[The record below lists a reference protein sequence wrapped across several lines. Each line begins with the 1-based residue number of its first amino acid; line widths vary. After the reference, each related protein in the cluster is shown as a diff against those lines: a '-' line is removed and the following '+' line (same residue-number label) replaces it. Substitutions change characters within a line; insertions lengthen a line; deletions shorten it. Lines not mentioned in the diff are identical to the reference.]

1 MARNESRSNHMRRAV
16 DENGRS
22 YRAIMS
28 GGKEYRYYDDEPA
41 YPGDVWDDISHLQQK
56 DPQRTGYETQKPLKL
71 LERIVSC
78 SSQEG
83 DLICDLFAGSGTSAV
98 AAAGLNRRFL
108 CVDQSPLR
116 LRRRA
121 NGWRRARRASR
132 WISPSTWKRRAAA
145 DDCAVEAEVFPAI
158 SSYTVRLISF
168 ENEAAQAAGIS
179 GLDAVDQW
187 SCGFV
192 QGDTYR
198 PCAASV
204 RSVAT
209 PALAATLEMPVCA
222 GEPVHHDCGYLGQEK
237 VLSAQEKVLTPS
249 GR

>member
-1 MARNESRSNHMRRAV
+1 MRRAV

-28 GGKEYRYYDDEPA
+28 SGKEYRYYDDEPA

-98 AAAGLNRRFL
+98 AAAELNRRFL
-108 CVDQSPLR
+108 CVDQSPLAIATTGKR
-116 LRRRA
+116 LA
-121 NGWRRARRASR
+121 Q
-132 WISPSTWKRRAAA
+132 STAGKPLDFTFDVEAPCGA

-179 GLDAVDQW
+179 GLTPWINGAVGL
-187 SCGFV
+187 CRAIRIGPV
-192 QGDTYR
+192 PR
-198 PCAASV
+198 ACAAW
-204 RSVAT
+204 RLRRW
-209 PALAATLEMPVCA
+209 PRRWKCP
-222 GEPVHHDCGYLGQEK
+222 
-237 VLSAQEKVLTPS
+237 SARAS
-249 GR
+249 RAS